1 MRRLFWVA
9 LVGLLSG
16 CAQQSHVKLY
26 SGPEVPGVQLLV
38 VEVPDALEVLSI
50 NGQEMPT
57 ANAGFGTGTRSLHLR
72 PGEYRINAYYKNV
85 FDVDGGL
92 SHEVVRTR
100 SASYHLNGRAGEI
113 WKLEYQEPANLQ
125 EAQAMRDSFA
135 GWAVNTRTG
144 ERMATSEGPRPVS
157 ALRQLLGGG
166 AAPAA
171 PATVEPLAP
180 VPGPSASPARTLP
193 HSDATLNTLQQLWLL
208 LDPQSR
214 KAFLDWVRQ

>member
-26 SGPEVPGVQLLV
+26 SGPEVPSVQLLV
-38 VEVPDALEVLSI
+38 VEIPDALEVLSI
-50 NGQEMPT
+50 NGQAMPA

-85 FDVDGGL
+85 FDIDGGL

-100 SASYHLNGRAGEI
+100 SASYHLKGRAGER
-113 WKLEYQEPANLQ
+113 WKLDYREPANLR
-125 EAQAMRDSFA
+125 EAQAMRNSFA
-135 GWAVNTRTG
+135 GWSVNTRTS
-144 ERMATSEGPRPVS
+144 ERLATSEGPGPVS
-157 ALRQLLGGG
+157 VVGQLLGAESGPV
-166 AAPAA
+166 API
-171 PATVEPLAP
+171 TIEPLAA
-180 VPGPSASPARTLP
+180 VPAQTLP
-193 HSDATLNTLQQLWLL
+193 HNDAILNTLQQLWRL

-214 KAFLDWVRQ
+214 QAFLEWVRQ

>member
-26 SGPEVPGVQLLV
+26 AGPEVPGLQLLV

-50 NGQEMPT
+50 NGQEMPA

-72 PGEYRINAYYKNV
+72 PGDYRINAYYKNV
-85 FDVDGGL
+85 FDIDGGL

-100 SASYHLNGRAGEI
+100 SATYRLTGRADER
-113 WKLEYQEPANLQ
+113 WKLDYREPAGLQ
-125 EAQAMRDSFA
+125 DAQAMQDSFA
-135 GWAVNTRTG
+135 GWSANMRTG
-144 ERMATSEGPRPVS
+144 ERIATSQGPRPVS
-157 ALRQLLGGG
+157 TVSQLLGRDSS
-166 AAPAA
+166 PAA
-171 PATVEPLAP
+171 PASIEPLA
-180 VPGPSASPARTLP
+180 AAPAQTLP
-193 HSDATLNTLQQLWLL
+193 HNDATLHTLQQLWRL

-214 KAFLDWVRQ
+214 QAFLDWAGQ

>member
-16 CAQQSHVKLY
+16 SAQQSHVKLY

-57 ANAGFGTGTRSLHLR
+57 ANAGFGTGARSLHLR

-85 FDVDGGL
+85 FDIDGGL

-100 SASYHLNGRAGEI
+100 AATYRLEGRAGDV
-113 WKLEYQEPANLQ
+113 WKLEFDQPAGLR
-125 EAQAMRDSFA
+125 EAQTMKDVFS
-135 GWAVNTRTG
+135 GWSRNLRTG
-144 ERMATSEGPRPVS
+144 ERIATEVGPKPAS
-157 ALRQLLGGG
+157 AISHLLG
-166 AAPAA
+166 ASAVPDRQT
-171 PATVEPLAP
+171 TVEPLATAP
-180 VPGPSASPARTLP
+180 AASAAASLP
-193 HSDATLNTLQQLWLL
+193 HSDATLETLKQLWQLL
-208 LDPQSR
+208 GPQSR
-214 KAFLDWVRQ
+214 EAFLKWAQP